1 MGSSSSKFRIISAS
15 KRAYRSEGIFV
26 VFLLAACCLPLD
38 VWAQNNQPADLNN
51 RIEQARSLERLRE
64 YDRAAAVF
72 EKVLQD
78 APDNMSALNGVLRLY
93 FQLEAFDKA
102 IALLETRIEK
112 APGNISF
119 RRRLAE
125 AFFRTDRTGEAEEQI
140 GLLLDLFPK
149 NEGVVHQIGSLYTS
163 RKHYEKAVKA
173 YISGRQ
179 RLGKPDAFALQL
191 AGIYTTM
198 LDVPGAV
205 REYVRWLTV
214 QPAQLGV
221 VNDRIDQLTGF
232 SSQELVER
240 ALRKAVSEHRD
251 SKDAHNLFGNFFL
264 RHDKPREALGEYRE
278 ADRLDG
284 SSGTYLIRFAEWA
297 LREEHHQ
304 DAVET
309 YLELIRSSATEPLR
323 AAATTGL
330 ATAYRKMGTYDTAA
344 ATYRE
349 IIAMYPESSYREEA
363 AFHLAGI
370 YLSHHHD
377 ARQAL
382 DAYRTLLTDA
392 PATEF
397 QEEAMFGIA
406 ESYVVLGSLED
417 AVAQYNRILDPE
429 SGFKDPETH
438 ARVSFHLGEMAL
450 YQGRLDDALEKFHE
464 SADRYTDSSYAN
476 DALEWTILLAEGRS
490 SGDDSL
496 NEYIRSSL
504 LRRQFNNQEALDVCK
519 RYVENN
525 PESLI
530 VDTVILDIG
539 LILDNIGKPY
549 QAVAAF
555 RDLIE
560 RQPESRRLVAAQ
572 WHIAEIYETKIGD
585 IPQALTEYETLLVS
599 YPNHF
604 NNDAVRRK
612 IRELTENHPPIP

>member
-1 MGSSSSKFRIISAS
+1 MA
-15 KRAYRSEGIFV
+15 V
-26 VFLLAACCLPLD
+26 CCLPS
-38 VWAQNNQPADLNN
+38 AIEGQNNRPADLNR

-64 YDRAAAVF
+64 YDRAAAIF
-72 EKVLQD
+72 ERVLQD
-78 APDNMSALNGVLRLY
+78 TPDNMSALNGLLRLY

-102 IALLETRIEK
+102 IALLETHIEK
-112 APGNISF
+112 SPGNISF
-119 RRRLAE
+119 RRRLAD

-140 GLLLDLFPK
+140 GLLLDLYPK
-149 NEGVVHQIGSLYTS
+149 NEGVVHQIGSLYTN
-163 RKHYEKAVKA
+163 RKDYDKAVQA
-173 YISGRQ
+173 YLSGRQ

-232 SSQELVER
+232 TSQELVER
-240 ALRKAVSEHRD
+240 ALQKAVSEHRD
-251 SKDAHNLFGNFFL
+251 SRDAHNLFGSFYL
-264 RHDKPREALGEYRE
+264 RHDKPREALAEYRE

-284 SSGTYLIRFAEWA
+284 SSGTYLVRFAEWA
-297 LREEHHQ
+297 LREGHHQ

-309 YLELIRSSATEPLR
+309 YLELIRSSAAEALR
-323 AAATTGL
+323 AAASNGL
-330 ATAYRKMGTYDTAA
+330 ATAYRQTGAFDKAA

-349 IIAMYPESSYREEA
+349 IIVRYPETRYREEA
-363 AFHLAGI
+363 VFHLAGI

-382 DAYRTLLTDA
+382 DAYRSLLTDA

-406 ESYVVLGSLED
+406 ESFVALGSIED

-429 SGFKDPETH
+429 SGFKDPATH
-438 ARVSFHLGEMAL
+438 ARANFHLGEMAL
-450 YQGRLDDALEKFHE
+450 YQGRLDDALDKFHE
-464 SADRYTDSSYAN
+464 AADRYTDSPYAN

-490 SGDDSL
+490 SGDDSI
-496 NEYIRSSL
+496 NEYIQSTL
-504 LRRQFNNQEALDVCK
+504 LRRQFNDQKALDVCK
-519 RYVENN
+519 RYVEKT

-539 LILDNIGKPY
+539 LILDRIGKPY
-549 QAVAAF
+549 QAVAAL
-555 RDLIE
+555 RDLIT
-560 RQPESRRLVAAQ
+560 RHPESRRLVAAQ
-572 WHIAEIYETKIGD
+572 WRIAEIYQTKIGD

-604 NNDAVRRK
+604 NNDSVRRK
-612 IRELTENHPPIP
+612 IRELTENHPPTP